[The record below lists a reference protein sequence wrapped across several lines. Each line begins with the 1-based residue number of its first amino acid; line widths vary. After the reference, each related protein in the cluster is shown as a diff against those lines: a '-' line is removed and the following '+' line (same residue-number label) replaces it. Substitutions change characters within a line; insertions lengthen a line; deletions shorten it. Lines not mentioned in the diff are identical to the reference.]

1 MSAPDDFDG
10 EAISQADREFLA
22 KLGDHPL
29 LRNSLYGAPPPPLPD
44 YATLGFAAAV
54 EAAQKA
60 CFAAA
65 LDWTLV
71 NYAFCKSAFMGKGG
85 TISLI
90 DGEMGSLTSLRG
102 FMQPYTLVSEGP
114 LGGTKKASV
123 VDAWMSHPSRAHID
137 KIQTR
142 SDRPR
147 PTFVE
152 DGLIIFN
159 RYRPPAHPPT
169 GGTIAAFEIF
179 FENLVPDPAERE
191 WLWHWIAHKA
201 RRPWLPM
208 IAVIMVAEK
217 HGTGRG
223 TLFEILTLLFGQQH
237 VWPCS
242 FGDLTGA
249 SASARFN
256 AHLANTLI
264 AVVNEAVDEDGH
276 QQSRRRLA
284 YEALKNAVDPA
295 PTALRRYE
303 AKGQH
308 AFAQLSA
315 MSVIIATNHRDV
327 IKLPRDDRRFCV
339 IRGGDRMAIADTQLI
354 RAWMAVPENIG
365 ALYRALLTTPAVPT
379 TCFDPFDNPP
389 PFEGRLDMID
399 IGATR
404 LEDAYGAA
412 IDALDGCSLF
422 TLSQLLR
429 LIGCFGQYTTG
440 DWSNLARY
448 AVSKN
453 AHRLRKRDEAHNRI
467 TYSKRQEII
476 YARTLEDQKRWHG
489 ADKEMIIRQLD
500 HTEAKVVR
508 IVGLGIEELADLARF
523 RQPGNDDE

>member
-1 MSAPDDFDG
+1 MTAFDG
-10 EAISQADREFLA
+10 EAISRADREFLA

-29 LRNSLYGAPPPPLPD
+29 MRNPLYSVPPPSALLSS
-44 YATLGFAAAV
+44 YAATLASASTAAIAAA
-54 EAAQKA
+54 ENAR
-60 CFAAA
+60 FTAA
-65 LDWTLV
+65 LNWTLV
-71 NYAFCKSAFMGKGG
+71 NYAYGKNVFMGKGG
-85 TISLI
+85 VISLVDGETGSIGSLNTFLLPYALKDGRKTISV
-90 DGEMGSLTSLRG
+90 
-102 FMQPYTLVSEGP
+102 VSEWTKHP
-114 LGGTKKASV
+114 LRV
-123 VDAWMSHPSRAHID
+123 HID

-147 PTFVE
+147 PTFEE
-152 DGLIIFN
+152 DGLLFYN
-159 RYRPPAHPPT
+159 RYWPPAHPT
-169 GGTIAAFEIF
+169 SGGTIAAFEIF
-179 FENLVPDPAERE
+179 FENLVPDPTERE

-217 HGTGRG
+217 FGTGRG
-223 TLFEILTLLFGQQH
+223 TLFEILALLFGQQH

-242 FGDLTGA
+242 FGELTGA

-264 AVVNEAVDEDGH
+264 AVVNEAADEDGH

-284 YEALKNAVDPA
+284 YEALKNAIDPA

-339 IRGGDRMAIADTQLI
+339 IRGGDRMAIADAQLI

-365 ALYRALLTTPAVPT
+365 ALYRALLMTPAALT
-379 TCFDPFDNPP
+379 ARFDPFDNPP

-422 TLSQLLR
+422 TLSQMLR

-453 AHRLRKRDEAHNRI
+453 AHRLRKRDEANSRI
-467 TYSKRQEII
+467 TYGKRQEII
-476 YARTLEDQKRWHG
+476 YARTPEDQKRWHG
-489 ADKEMIIRQLD
+489 ADKEMIIKQLD
-500 HTEAKVVR
+500 RTEAKVVR
-508 IVGLGIEELADLARF
+508 IVGLGIEDLADLARF
-523 RQPGNDDE
+523 RQPGDDDDDK